1 MSRWTYLPPRLVI
14 LGLISLAIWA
24 SADPLTQMIVVSS
37 IENRTGGKVDVA
49 QLRCSI
55 GNQKLYLKEVV
66 LADPDDASRNLL
78 QADMAYLNFDANA
91 LWRRQLI
98 ITDGQTSRLMFGTP
112 RSPAPSKSAAQAK
125 EQPPVSDLDAETTEE
140 YGQAW
145 LDNLILPN
153 NQLTKLAEL
162 ETTQAN
168 QRIVTSWSQE
178 LKQVAQTVIDIEGL
192 TADLNQLAS
201 QDQSTDNP
209 LRRKW
214 QDNSYLRLREMETQ
228 NKNVCRKSSKP
239 TRAAPQR
246 YRDYRA
252 SSAG

>member
-125 EQPPVSDLDAETTEE
+125 EQPPVSDLDAGNDRRVWTSMAR
-140 YGQAW
+140 Q
-145 LDNLILPN
+145 LD
-153 NQLTKLAEL
+153 LA
-162 ETTQAN
+162 
-168 QRIVTSWSQE
+168 
-178 LKQVAQTVIDIEGL
+178 K
-192 TADLNQLAS
+192 
-201 QDQSTDNP
+201 
-209 LRRKW
+209 
-214 QDNSYLRLREMETQ
+214 
-228 NKNVCRKSSKP
+228 
-239 TRAAPQR
+239 
-246 YRDYRA
+246 
-252 SSAG
+252 